1 MTPGEQL
8 HQQRLAELAQN
19 IRWRNQAIL
28 LFVSVTVI
36 EVLLYPTSWNLLW
49 LVLVFPWYWLLRQ
62 CLHYQQEA
70 VLDWQF
76 IHLMHPRFR
85 DVDSVF
91 HIPVPL
97 SLKTLEFPE
106 GFWADRKPTR
116 KKSRKTR

>member
-1 MTPGEQL
+1 MTPGEQS

-36 EVLLYPTSWNLLW
+36 EVMLFSTNWNLLW

-70 VLDWQF
+70 VYDWQL
-76 IHLMHPRFR
+76 IHMMHPHFR

-97 SLKTLEFPE
+97 SLKPLEFPP
-106 GFWADRKPTR
+106 GFWAEKTTR
-116 KKSRKTR
+116 KSKRTPAR